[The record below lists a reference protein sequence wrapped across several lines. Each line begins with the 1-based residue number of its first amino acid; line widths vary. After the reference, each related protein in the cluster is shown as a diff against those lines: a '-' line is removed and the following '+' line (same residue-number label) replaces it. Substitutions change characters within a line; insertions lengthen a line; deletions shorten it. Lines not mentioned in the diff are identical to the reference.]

1 MTSTRRT
8 FLTRIGLATSGAV
21 ALAGCSG
28 LSGSGGSDDNDS
40 AGGATG
46 NTESASSSGAG
57 SESSSVDTS
66 SYEGQ
71 VENTL
76 QGAVELLSHG
86 ASIDDGT
93 LQIQASVKVTDADG
107 IDGNLFLRSQVMYS
121 KIAAGND
128 VDILR
133 EYNSGESY
141 DLTAQFP
148 DVDPAKVETYTVTLE
163 AVADK
168 QPQN

>member
-8 FLTRIGLATSGAV
+8 LLTRIGFATSGAV

-28 LSGSGGSDDNDS
+28 LSGNDGSDGNES
-40 AGGATG
+40 AGGAAG
-46 NTESASSSGAG
+46 NTESASSSGTG
-57 SESSSVDTS
+57 SGGSSVDTS

-76 QGAVELLSHG
+76 QEAVELLSHG
-86 ASIDDGT
+86 ASIEDGT
-93 LQIQASVKVTDADG
+93 LHVKASVKVKDAEA

-141 DLTAQFP
+141 DLRAQFP
-148 DVDPAKVETYTVTLE
+148 DVDPAKVEKYTVTLE